1 MEGLIGVIIG
11 SLITSLIFLFERK
24 DKFKLAEQD
33 RKDKFRLASIEKR
46 LEAHQKAYSYCTK
59 LLMIMD
65 SDDENEIRSIFNQ
78 GRDFLSNHALY
89 LENGTRNKFVEAL
102 GVVNAYW
109 PRKNFVKSFEPGK
122 REEAFDIY
130 IWETKKIFELSQLI
144 QKEISLEPINSEI
157 FQNKM
162 L

>member
-1 MEGLIGVIIG
+1 MEGLIGVFIG
-11 SLITSLIFLFERK
+11 AFITYLTFYINRK
-24 DKFKLAEQD
+24 DNLKLAEQD

-65 SDDENEIRSIFNQ
+65 SDDENEIRAIFNQ
-78 GRDFLSNHALY
+78 GRDFLSNYALY

-109 PRKNFVKSFEPGK
+109 PRKIFVKSFEPEK
-122 REEAFDIY
+122 RKEAFEIY
-130 IWETKKIFELSQLI
+130 IRETKKIFELSQLI
-144 QKEISLEPINSEI
+144 QKGISLEPINSEI
-157 FQNKM
+157 FQK
-162 L
+162 